1 MNTSLQAV
9 LSSSK
14 EERPLKV
21 LNKLSAVLLT
31 IGLTAGAVAV
41 SNAQLTI
48 TTTPSD
54 WTTGVTSTG
63 GKFVEVL
70 APFSTTAPF
79 GVVKYGSS
87 TTVTV
92 SSGTDTFGPPPTP
105 GTTVHLDFDVTNTK
119 TGVTNSFIATGYI
132 AGTVGT
138 GGGGF
143 SNSKINLTSLTDTT
157 TGVTDILTVDPGNTA
172 IPALLV
178 TAPDIGHIYVD
189 TSYTTPKPGQS
200 QTISGF
206 VTAIPELGTSV
217 SMAGL
222 LLGGCLL
229 GRGLRRRK

>member
-1 MNTSLQAV
+1 M
-9 LSSSK
+9 SSSK

-21 LNKLSAVLLT
+21 FNKLSAALLT
-31 IGLTAGAVAV
+31 IGLTAGAAAV

-54 WTTGVTSTG
+54 WTTGVSSSA

-105 GTTVHLDFDVTNTK
+105 GTAVHLDFDVTNSK

-132 AGTVGT
+132 AGKVGDT
-138 GGGGF
+138 NGGF
-143 SNSKINLTSLTDTT
+143 SNSSINLTSLVDTT
-157 TGVTDILTVDPGNTA
+157 TGATGFLSVDPGNPA
-172 IPALLV
+172 IAALKV
-178 TAPDIGHIYVD
+178 SAPDVGNVFVD
-189 TSYTTPKPGQS
+189 TAYTTPKPGQS

>member
-1 MNTSLQAV
+1 
-9 LSSSK
+9 
-14 EERPLKV
+14 LKV

-31 IGLTAGAVAV
+31 LGLTAGAVAV
-41 SNAQLTI
+41 SNAELTV

-54 WTTGVTSTG
+54 WTTGVSSSAG
-63 GKFVEVL
+63 NFVEVL
-70 APFSTTAPF
+70 APFSTMTPF

-92 SSGTDTFGPPPTP
+92 TSGTDTFGPPPSP
-105 GTTVHLDFDVTNTK
+105 GTTVHLDFDVSNAN
-119 TGVTNSFIATGYI
+119 TGVTNSYEATGYI

-138 GGGGF
+138 NGGGF
-143 SNSKINLTSLTDTT
+143 SNSKINLTSLVDTT
-157 TGVTDILTVDPGNTA
+157 TGAVGFLTVDKGNNA
-172 IPALLV
+172 IAALEV
-178 TAPDIGHIYVD
+178 IASDGVHVQVD
-189 TSYTTPKPGQS
+189 TNYTTPKPGQS

-206 VTAIPELGTSV
+206 VFVPELGTSV